1 MCIKIEEEKIIMARK
16 AAATTTKKAAET
28 ATKKVTETKAAAATK
43 AAAEKAVAEVE
54 KEVEKVAAET
64 KAAAEKVAKKA
75 TTRKTAPKATVTV
88 EAAGRQFDISAIADK
103 AVAAYKAMNEKAAVK
118 TVDVYVKPE
127 EGVAYYVINGEG
139 SADFK
144 VEL

>member
-1 MCIKIEEEKIIMARK
+1 MARK
-16 AAATTTKKAAET
+16 AATTTKKAAET
-28 ATKKVTETKAAAATK
+28 AAKKVTETKAAATKKVAETK

-64 KAAAEKVAKKA
+64 KAAATKVAKKA
-75 TTRKTAPKATVTV
+75 STKKTAPKATVTV
-88 EAAGRQFDISAIADK
+88 EVSGKQFDITTIADK
-103 AVAAYKAMNEKAAVK
+103 AVAAYKAANADASVK

>member
-1 MCIKIEEEKIIMARK
+1 MARK
-16 AAATTTKKAAET
+16 AAATTTKKATET
-28 ATKKVTETKAAAATK
+28 KTAATKKAAATK

-54 KEVEKVAAET
+54 KKVENEVEKVATET
-64 KAAAEKVAKKA
+64 KAVAEKVAKKA

-88 EAAGRQFDISAIADK
+88 EAAGKQFDITAIADK

>member
-1 MCIKIEEEKIIMARK
+1 MCIKFEEEKIIMARK
-16 AAATTTKKAAET
+16 AAATTKKATET
-28 ATKKVTETKAAAATK
+28 KTAATKKAAATK
-43 AAAEKAVAEVE
+43 AVAEKAVELE
-54 KEVEKVAAET
+54 KELEKDVEIVAAET
-64 KAAAEKVAKKA
+64 KAVAEKVAKKA

-88 EAAGRQFDISAIADK
+88 EAAGRQFDITAIADK

-118 TVDVYVKPE
+118 TVDVYFKPE

>member
-1 MCIKIEEEKIIMARK
+1 MARK
-16 AAATTTKKAAET
+16 AATTTKKATET
-28 ATKKVTETKAAAATK
+28 KTAATKKAAATK
-43 AAAEKAVAEVE
+43 AVENAFVEVE
-54 KEVEKVAAET
+54 KKVGNEVEKVATET
-64 KAAAEKVAKKA
+64 KAVAEKVAKKA

-88 EAAGRQFDISAIADK
+88 EAAGKQFDITAIADK

>member
-1 MCIKIEEEKIIMARK
+1 MARK
-16 AAATTTKKAAET
+16 AATTTKKATET
-28 ATKKVTETKAAAATK
+28 KTAATKKAATTKAVENAF
-43 AAAEKAVAEVE
+43 VEVE
-54 KEVEKVAAET
+54 KKVENEVEKVATET
-64 KAAAEKVAKKA
+64 KAVAEKVAKKA

-88 EAAGRQFDISAIADK
+88 EAAGKQFDITAIADK

>member
-1 MCIKIEEEKIIMARK
+1 MARK
-16 AAATTTKKAAET
+16 AAETTKKAAET
-28 ATKKVTETKAAAATK
+28 ATKKVTETKAAAA
-43 AAAEKAVAEVE
+43 
-54 KEVEKVAAET
+54 
-64 KAAAEKVAKKA
+64 KKA
-75 TTRKTAPKATVTV
+75 TTRKTAPMATVTV
-88 EAAGRQFDISAIADK
+88 EAAGKQFDITAIADK
-103 AVAAYKAMNEKAAVK
+103 AVAAYKAMNEKTAVK

>member
-1 MCIKIEEEKIIMARK
+1 MCIELEEEKIIMARK
-16 AAATTTKKAAET
+16 AATTTKKATETKTT
-28 ATKKVTETKAAAATK
+28 ATKKAAATK
-43 AAAEKAVAEVE
+43 AVENAFVEVE
-54 KEVEKVAAET
+54 KKVENEVEKVATET
-64 KAAAEKVAKKA
+64 KAVAEKVAKKA

-88 EAAGRQFDISAIADK
+88 EAAGKQFDITAIADK

>member
-1 MCIKIEEEKIIMARK
+1 MARK
-16 AAATTTKKAAET
+16 AAATTKKS
-28 ATKKVTETKAAAATK
+28 TETKAAATK
-43 AAAEKAVAEVE
+43 KAVAEKAVELE
-54 KEVEKVAAET
+54 KHVEKVAAET
-64 KAAAEKVAKKA
+64 KAVAEKVAKKA

-88 EAAGRQFDISAIADK
+88 EAAGKQFDITAIADK

>member
-1 MCIKIEEEKIIMARK
+1 MARK

-28 ATKKVTETKAAAATK
+28 ATKKVTETKAAAAKKAAATK

-75 TTRKTAPKATVTV
+75 TTRTTAPKATVTV

>member
-1 MCIKIEEEKIIMARK
+1 MARK
-16 AAATTTKKAAET
+16 AAATTKKA
-28 ATKKVTETKAAAATK
+28 TETKAAATK
-43 AAAEKAVAEVE
+43 KAVAEKAVELE
-54 KEVEKVAAET
+54 KDVEKVAAET
-64 KAAAEKVAKKA
+64 KAVAEKVAKKA

-88 EAAGRQFDISAIADK
+88 EAAGRQFDITAIADK

>member
-1 MCIKIEEEKIIMARK
+1 MARK
-16 AAATTTKKAAET
+16 AAAATTKKAAET
-28 ATKKVTETKAAAATK
+28 ATKKVT
-43 AAAEKAVAEVE
+43 
-54 KEVEKVAAET
+54 ET

-88 EAAGRQFDISAIADK
+88 EAAGRQFDITAIADK

>member
-1 MCIKIEEEKIIMARK
+1 MARK
-16 AAATTTKKAAET
+16 AAATTKKATET
-28 ATKKVTETKAAAATK
+28 ATKKVTETKAAAAKKTAATKAAATK

-88 EAAGRQFDISAIADK
+88 EAAGRQFDITAIADK

>member
-1 MCIKIEEEKIIMARK
+1 MARK
-16 AAATTTKKAAET
+16 AAATTTKKA
-28 ATKKVTETKAAAATK
+28 TETKAAA
-43 AAAEKAVAEVE
+43 EKVVAEVE
-54 KEVEKVAAET
+54 KKVENEVEKVAAET
-64 KAAAEKVAKKA
+64 KAVAEKVAKKA

-88 EAAGRQFDISAIADK
+88 EAAGKQFDITAIADK

-144 VEL
+144 IEL

>member
-1 MCIKIEEEKIIMARK
+1 MKITHIGCASNSRRKRLLWQEKLLQQQRK
-16 AAATTTKKAAET
+16 QLRQRLLLQRKLPQQKEL
-28 ATKKVTETKAAAATK
+28 
-43 AAAEKAVAEVE
+43 EKD
-54 KEVEKVAAET
+54 VEKVAAET
-64 KAAAEKVAKKA
+64 KAVAEKVAKKA

-88 EAAGRQFDISAIADK
+88 EAAGRQFDITAIADK

>member
-1 MCIKIEEEKIIMARK
+1 MARK
-16 AAATTTKKAAET
+16 AAATTKKA
-28 ATKKVTETKAAAATK
+28 TETKAAAKKAAATK
-43 AAAEKAVAEVE
+43 AAAEKVVAEVE
-54 KEVEKVAAET
+54 KKVENEVEKVAAET
-64 KAAAEKVAKKA
+64 KAVAEKVAKKA

-88 EAAGRQFDISAIADK
+88 EAAGKQFDITAIADK

>member
-1 MCIKIEEEKIIMARK
+1 MARK
-16 AAATTTKKAAET
+16 AATTTKKATET
-28 ATKKVTETKAAAATK
+28 KTAATKKAAATK
-43 AAAEKAVAEVE
+43 AVENAFVEVE
-54 KEVEKVAAET
+54 KKVENEVEKVATET
-64 KAAAEKVAKKA
+64 KAVAEKVAKKA

-88 EAAGRQFDISAIADK
+88 EAAGKQFDITAIADK
-103 AVAAYKAMNEKAAVK
+103 AVAAYKAMNEKASVK

>member
-1 MCIKIEEEKIIMARK
+1 MARK
-16 AAATTTKKAAET
+16 AAATTTKKA
-28 ATKKVTETKAAAATK
+28 TETKAATTK
-43 AAAEKAVAEVE
+43 AAAEKVVAEVE
-54 KEVEKVAAET
+54 KKVENEVEKVAAET
-64 KAAAEKVAKKA
+64 KAVAEKVAKKA
-75 TTRKTAPKATVTV
+75 ATRKTAPKATVTV
-88 EAAGRQFDISAIADK
+88 EAAGRQFDITAIADK
-103 AVAAYKAMNEKAAVK
+103 AVVAYKALNEKAAVK

>member
-1 MCIKIEEEKIIMARK
+1 MMAAHWKHEFLISLATASVSYCSRSIADSVLK
-16 AAATTTKKAAET
+16 PEMSIAALPLRRA
-28 ATKKVTETKAAAATK
+28 
-43 AAAEKAVAEVE
+43 
-54 KEVEKVAAET
+54 
-64 KAAAEKVAKKA
+64 
-75 TTRKTAPKATVTV
+75 KTAPKATVTV
-88 EAAGRQFDISAIADK
+88 EAAGKQFDITAIADK

>member
-1 MCIKIEEEKIIMARK
+1 MARK
-16 AAATTTKKAAET
+16 AAATTTKKA
-28 ATKKVTETKAAAATK
+28 TETKAAA
-43 AAAEKAVAEVE
+43 EKVVAEDEKKVE
-54 KEVEKVAAET
+54 NEVEKVATET
-64 KAAAEKVAKKA
+64 KAVAEKVAKKA

-88 EAAGRQFDISAIADK
+88 EAAGKQFDITAIADK
-103 AVAAYKAMNEKAAVK
+103 AVAAYKAMNEKASVK

>member
-1 MCIKIEEEKIIMARK
+1 MARK
-16 AAATTTKKAAET
+16 AAATTKKA
-28 ATKKVTETKAAAATK
+28 TETKAAA
-43 AAAEKAVAEVE
+43 EKVVAEVE
-54 KEVEKVAAET
+54 KKVENEVEKVAAET
-64 KAAAEKVAKKA
+64 KAVAEKVAKK
-75 TTRKTAPKATVTV
+75 TSTKKTAPKATVTV
-88 EAAGRQFDISAIADK
+88 EAAGKQFDITAIADK
-103 AVAAYKAMNEKAAVK
+103 AVAAYKAMNEKASVK

>member
-1 MCIKIEEEKIIMARK
+1 MARK
-16 AAATTTKKAAET
+16 AATTTKKATET
-28 ATKKVTETKAAAATK
+28 KTAATKKAAATK
-43 AAAEKAVAEVE
+43 AVENAFVEVE
-54 KEVEKVAAET
+54 KKVENEVEKVATET
-64 KAAAEKVAKKA
+64 KAVAEKVAKKA

-88 EAAGRQFDISAIADK
+88 EAAGKQFDITAIADK

>member
-1 MCIKIEEEKIIMARK
+1 MCIILEEEKIIMARK
-16 AAATTTKKAAET
+16 AAATTTKK
-28 ATKKVTETKAAAATK
+28 VTETKAAAAKKAAATK

-75 TTRKTAPKATVTV
+75 STRKTAPKATVTV
-88 EAAGRQFDISAIADK
+88 EAAGRQFDITAIADK

>member
-1 MCIKIEEEKIIMARK
+1 MCIELEEEKIIMARK
-16 AAATTTKKAAET
+16 AVTTTKKA
-28 ATKKVTETKAAAATK
+28 TETKAAATK
-43 AAAEKAVAEVE
+43 KAVAEKAVELE
-54 KEVEKVAAET
+54 KDVEKVAAET
-64 KAAAEKVAKKA
+64 KAVAEKVAKKA
-75 TTRKTAPKATVTV
+75 TTRITAPKATVTV
-88 EAAGRQFDISAIADK
+88 EAAGKQFDITAIADK

>member
-1 MCIKIEEEKIIMARK
+1 MARK
-16 AAATTTKKAAET
+16 AAATTTKKA
-28 ATKKVTETKAAAATK
+28 TETKAAAAKKAAATK
-43 AAAEKAVAEVE
+43 AAAEKVVAEVE
-54 KEVEKVAAET
+54 KKVENEVEKVAAET
-64 KAAAEKVAKKA
+64 KAVAEKVAKK
-75 TTRKTAPKATVTV
+75 TSTKKTAPKATVTV
-88 EAAGRQFDISAIADK
+88 EAAGRQFDITAIADK
-103 AVAAYKAMNEKAAVK
+103 AVAAYKAMNENAAVK

>member
-1 MCIKIEEEKIIMARK
+1 MARK
-16 AAATTTKKAAET
+16 AAATTTKKA
-28 ATKKVTETKAAAATK
+28 TETKAAATK
-43 AAAEKAVAEVE
+43 AAAEKVVAEVE
-54 KEVEKVAAET
+54 KKVENEVEKVAAET
-64 KAAAEKVAKKA
+64 KAVAEKVAKKA
-75 TTRKTAPKATVTV
+75 ATRKTAPKATVTV
-88 EAAGRQFDISAIADK
+88 EAAGRQFDITAIADK

>member
-1 MCIKIEEEKIIMARK
+1 MARK
-16 AAATTTKKAAET
+16 AVTTTKKA
-28 ATKKVTETKAAAATK
+28 TETKAAATK
-43 AAAEKAVAEVE
+43 KAVAEKAVELE
-54 KEVEKVAAET
+54 KNVEKVAAET
-64 KAAAEKVAKKA
+64 KAVAEKVAKKA

-88 EAAGRQFDISAIADK
+88 EAAGKQFDITAIADK
-103 AVAAYKAMNEKAAVK
+103 AVAAYKAMNEKADVK

>member
-1 MCIKIEEEKIIMARK
+1 MCIELEEEKIIMARK
-16 AAATTTKKAAET
+16 AAATTKKA
-28 ATKKVTETKAAAATK
+28 TETKAAATK
-43 AAAEKAVAEVE
+43 KAVAEKAVELE
-54 KEVEKVAAET
+54 KDVEKVAAET
-64 KAAAEKVAKKA
+64 KAVAEKVAKKA
-75 TTRKTAPKATVTV
+75 TTRITAPKATVTV
-88 EAAGRQFDISAIADK
+88 EAAGKQFDITAIADK

>member
-1 MCIKIEEEKIIMARK
+1 MARK
-16 AAATTTKKAAET
+16 AAATTKKS
-28 ATKKVTETKAAAATK
+28 TETKAAATK
-43 AAAEKAVAEVE
+43 KAVAEKAVELE
-54 KEVEKVAAET
+54 KDVEKVAAET
-64 KAAAEKVAKKA
+64 KAVAEKVAKKA

-88 EAAGRQFDISAIADK
+88 EAAGRQFDITAIADK

>member
-1 MCIKIEEEKIIMARK
+1 MARK
-16 AAATTTKKAAET
+16 AAATTTKKA
-28 ATKKVTETKAAAATK
+28 TETKAAATK
-43 AAAEKAVAEVE
+43 AAAEKVVAEVE
-54 KEVEKVAAET
+54 KKVENEVEKVAAET
-64 KAAAEKVAKKA
+64 KAVAEKVAKKA

-88 EAAGRQFDISAIADK
+88 EAAGRQFDITAIADK

>member
-1 MCIKIEEEKIIMARK
+1 MARK
-16 AAATTTKKAAET
+16 AATTTKKATET
-28 ATKKVTETKAAAATK
+28 KTAATKKAAATK
-43 AAAEKAVAEVE
+43 AVENAFVEVE
-54 KEVEKVAAET
+54 KKVENEV
-64 KAAAEKVAKKA
+64 EKVAKKA

-88 EAAGRQFDISAIADK
+88 EAAGKQFDITAIADK
-103 AVAAYKAMNEKAAVK
+103 AVAAYKAMNEKASVK

>member
-1 MCIKIEEEKIIMARK
+1 MARK
-16 AAATTTKKAAET
+16 AAATTKKATETKTAATKKA
-28 ATKKVTETKAAAATK
+28 VATK
-43 AAAEKAVAEVE
+43 AVAEKAVELE
-54 KEVEKVAAET
+54 KELEKDVEKVAAET
-64 KAAAEKVAKKA
+64 KAVAEKVAKKA

-88 EAAGRQFDISAIADK
+88 EAAGKQFDITAIADK

>member
-1 MCIKIEEEKIIMARK
+1 MARK
-16 AAATTTKKAAET
+16 AAATTTKK
-28 ATKKVTETKAAAATK
+28 VTETKAAAAKKAAATK
-43 AAAEKAVAEVE
+43 AVAEKAVELE
-54 KEVEKVAAET
+54 KELEKDVEKVAAET
-64 KAAAEKVAKKA
+64 KAVAEKVAKKA

-88 EAAGRQFDISAIADK
+88 EAAGRQFDITAIADK

>member
-1 MCIKIEEEKIIMARK
+1 MCIELEEEKIIMARK
-16 AAATTTKKAAET
+16 AVTTTKKA
-28 ATKKVTETKAAAATK
+28 TETKAAATK
-43 AAAEKAVAEVE
+43 KAVAEKAVELE
-54 KEVEKVAAET
+54 KNVEKVAAET
-64 KAAAEKVAKKA
+64 KAVAEKVAKKA

-88 EAAGRQFDISAIADK
+88 EAAGKQFDITAIADK
-103 AVAAYKAMNEKAAVK
+103 AVAAYKAMNEKADVK